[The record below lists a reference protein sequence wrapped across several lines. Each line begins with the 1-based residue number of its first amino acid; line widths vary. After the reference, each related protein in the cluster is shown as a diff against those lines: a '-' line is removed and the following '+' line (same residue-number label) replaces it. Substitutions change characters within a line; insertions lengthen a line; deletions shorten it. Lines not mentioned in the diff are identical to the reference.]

1 MIQLLGKLIHNR
13 VPGHVLSL
21 LFLLVGMGLVAAV
34 ILMPT
39 YLENRELEW
48 QRDLLRLQAQRMAEQ
63 DAAYRQSLA
72 ALGRGEPVL
81 LERLA
86 YEYLNLKPA
95 QTTLVGQTPS
105 SEDTEKVARRIE
117 DWVRRPLP
125 VVGVDLPALQP
136 LPSHKARLAHVATG
150 RARLPMLILGAA
162 LVVLGLILPGPA
174 RTVARKGEP
183 IQPHQQ

>member
-1 MIQLLGKLIHNR
+1 MVHLIHTLIRNR
-13 VPGHVLSL
+13 VLGHLLSL
-21 LFLLVGMGLVAAV
+21 IFLLVGLGLLAAV
-34 ILMPT
+34 VLMPT

-48 QRDLLRLQAQRMAEQ
+48 QRDLLRLQAQRMTEQ
-63 DAAYRQSLA
+63 DTAYRQSLN
-72 ALGRGEPVL
+72 ALDRGEPVL

-86 YEYLNLKPA
+86 YEYLNLKPS
-95 QTTLVGQTPS
+95 QTTLVNQTPS

-125 VVGVDLPALQP
+125 VVGVDLPALKP

-174 RTVARKGEP
+174 RRIGPGADELATSR
-183 IQPHQQ
+183 